1 MNRNMKIAIDGPA
14 GAGKST
20 VAQKVAKELG
30 ILYIDTGAIY
40 RAVTLAAVRRNID
53 LSNEDVLSSL
63 AKEISID
70 MVQDNEK
77 LYRIFMDGSEVT
89 EEIRK
94 PQISRQVS
102 QVAKI
107 PGVRESLLEKQ
118 RDMASL
124 GRVVMEGRDI
134 GTKVFPEAD
143 FKFFLTAA
151 PEERARRRYT
161 ELVASGY
168 QVDWDTLLKEIKER
182 DRIDSTRKIAPLV
195 PAPNAIVVD
204 CSQMKIEEVVDII
217 VSKVTGR

>member
-1 MNRNMKIAIDGPA
+1 MKQNIKIAIDGPA

-20 VAQKVAKELG
+20 VAQKAAKELG

-63 AKEISID
+63 AEEISIE
-70 MVQDNEK
+70 MVQDNKK

-151 PEERARRRYT
+151 PEERARRRYN

-168 QVDWDTLLKEIKER
+168 QVDWNTLLSEIKER
-182 DRIDSTRKIAPLV
+182 DRIDSTRKTAPLV
-195 PAPNAIVVD
+195 PAPNAIIID
-204 CSQMKIEEVVDII
+204 CSQMNIEEVVNII
-217 VSKVTGR
+217 VSRVTGR

>member
-20 VAQKVAKELG
+20 VAQKVAKELD

-53 LSNEDVLSSL
+53 LGNEDVLSSL
-63 AKEISID
+63 AEEISIE
-70 MVQDNEK
+70 MVQDNKK

-124 GRVVMEGRDI
+124 GGVVMEGRDI

-151 PEERARRRYT
+151 PEERARRRYN

-168 QVDWDTLLKEIKER
+168 QVDWNTLLSEIKER
-182 DRIDSTRKIAPLV
+182 DRIDSTRKTAPLV
-195 PAPNAIVVD
+195 PAPNAMIID
-204 CSQMKIEEVVDII
+204 CSQMNIEEVVDII
-217 VSKVTGR
+217 VSRVTGR

>member
-63 AKEISID
+63 AEEISIE
-70 MVQDNEK
+70 MVQDNKK

-134 GTKVFPEAD
+134 GTKVFPEAE
-143 FKFFLTAA
+143 FKFFLMAA
-151 PEERARRRYT
+151 PEERARRRYN

-168 QVDWDTLLKEIKER
+168 QVDWNTLLSEIKER
-182 DRIDSTRKIAPLV
+182 DRIDSTRKTAPLV
-195 PAPNAIVVD
+195 PAPNAIIID
-204 CSQMKIEEVVDII
+204 CSQMNIEEVVNII
-217 VSKVTGR
+217 VSRVTGR